1 MTKFI
6 PLHFIGFVDEGF
18 KDENGIYRPYIDTVL
33 FDKIYISVDQ
43 IWSFKRNIDDE
54 LNVPKLSIFNT
65 EEVDNKNDAMEFVVD
80 NFATYS
86 PSDFKEATSIIYF
99 KDYFADMLNSFIWI
113 NSAYNPQREKNGTEG
128 YIRFLVYESP
138 EEIMALMKE

>member
-1 MTKFI
+1 
-6 PLHFIGFVDEGF
+6 
-18 KDENGIYRPYIDTVL
+18 
-33 FDKIYISVDQ
+33 
-43 IWSFKRNIDDE
+43 
-54 LNVPKLSIFNT
+54 
-65 EEVDNKNDAMEFVVD
+65 
-80 NFATYS
+80 FATYS